1 MTNEVLFLIQTVLG
15 LAVVLVAFRL
25 GLKWLY
31 ALVAVNIVLS
41 NIFVTKTM
49 LLFGLEATGGN
60 VLYGAIFLTTD
71 IIAEYYGKKAAR
83 VAVYIGFGAALFYL
97 LMSQMMLRYQASAS
111 DLGGAEGMVKIFSL
125 APSVIVASLTA
136 YLISQLHDIWAYHM
150 WKDYFQGRHLWV
162 RNNLS
167 TLVSQFIDTLVF
179 CGLAFYVFPHLFM
192 PPEQQMTGRVVLE
205 IIITTYVFKALVAL
219 LDTPF
224 IYLSRLVVPEE
235 VAQLR
240 ETRGEF
246 SRQMA

>member
-1 MTNEVLFLIQTVLG
+1 VTNEVLFIIQTILG
-15 LAVVLVAFRL
+15 LAVVLIAFRL

-71 IIAEYYGKKAAR
+71 IIAEYYGKAAAR
-83 VAVYIGFGAALFYL
+83 KAVYIGFGSALFYL
-97 LMSQMMLRYQASAS
+97 LMSQLMLHYEPSAS
-111 DLGGAEGMVKIFSL
+111 DIGGAEGMVKIFSL
-125 APSVIVASLTA
+125 APSMIIASLIA
-136 YLISQLHDIWAYHM
+136 YLVSQLHDIWAFHL
-150 WKDYFQGRHLWV
+150 WKEYFRGRHLWI

-179 CGLAFYVFPHLFM
+179 CGLAFYIFPRIFL
-192 PPEQQMTGRVVLE
+192 PPEQQMPGGVVLE
-205 IIITTYVFKALVAL
+205 IIITTYIFKALVAL

-224 IYLSRLVVPEE
+224 IYLSRIVRPESLVD
-235 VAQLR
+235 AQEDKR
-240 ETRGEF
+240 KII
-246 SRQMA
+246 